1 MSQPES
7 AVAEELA
14 AGGAAADTSA
24 NDGDGGL
31 AGENL
36 DLVLD
41 IPVTLSMEI
50 GRTKMRI
57 KELLEL
63 SSGSIVELQ
72 KMVDEPLD
80 VLVNGTL
87 VARGE
92 AVVIDRKFGVRL
104 TEVVSRQERLNK
116 LK

>member
-7 AVAEELA
+7 AVADNIA
-14 AGGAAADTSA
+14 ASATGNSSA
-24 NDGDGGL
+24 NDGDVGL

-57 KELLEL
+57 KELLDL
-63 SSGSIVELQ
+63 SGGSIVELQ

>member
-14 AGGAAADTSA
+14 ASDAAAEASA

-57 KELLEL
+57 KELLDL